1 VEKLTKKQERIF
13 SFIRAHL
20 ERFGYPPT
28 LREIVSH
35 VKLSGPHHAK
45 KFLDILERKGYIE
58 RLAKSS
64 RAIKLL
70 NRPPSRSIP
79 IVGKVRAGVPLLAVE
94 NIEGFLALDQ
104 KVARFENSFLL
115 RVEGDSMIDA
125 QIKDGDLALVKA
137 QSTAE
142 NGEIVVALLGEEAT
156 VKKFFKDSDSI
167 RLEPA
172 NPRVKPMVIKKGEG
186 EVTILGK
193 VVAIVRDLEGK
204 TRKG

>member
-1 VEKLTKKQERIF
+1 MEKLTKKQERVF
-13 SFIRAHL
+13 SFIRAHQ
-20 ERFGYPPT
+20 ERSGYPPT
-28 LREIVSH
+28 VREIVSH
-35 VKLSGPHHAK
+35 FTLSGPHHAK

-79 IVGKVRAGVPLLAVE
+79 IVGKVRAGAPILAVE

-142 NGEIVVALLGEEAT
+142 NGEIVVALLGEEVT
-156 VKKFFKDSDSI
+156 VKKFFKDRDSI

>member
-1 VEKLTKKQERIF
+1 MEQLTKKQERVL
-13 SFIRAHL
+13 SFLREHQ
-20 ERFGYPPT
+20 ERRGYPPT
-28 LREIVSH
+28 VREIVSH
-35 VKLSGPHHAK
+35 FKMSGPHHAK

-58 RLAKSS
+58 KLAKSS

-70 NRPPSRSIP
+70 TSSSYRSIP
-79 IVGKVRAGVPLLAVE
+79 IVGNVRAGTPVLALE
-94 NIEGFLALDQ
+94 NIEGFLTLDR
-104 KVARFENSFLL
+104 KIARFENAFLL

-125 QIKDGDLALVKA
+125 QIKDGDLALVRP

-142 NGEIVVALLGEEAT
+142 SGEIVVALIGEEAT
-156 VKKFFKDSDSI
+156 VKRFFKGKESI

-172 NPRVKPMVIKKGEG
+172 NPKVSPIVVKKGKG

-204 TRKG
+204 